1 MAWRIRSGASGTR
14 DTILSSDPGLSRLHQ
29 AVSAAVA
36 MTGAMAVEYGFGT
49 ALGEDAQGVLV
60 TIMLGTV
67 TAMMGSMALGGIPA
81 ATQVWT
87 AAGFPVALGTG
98 LVLGILAGG
107 STSLMLAV
115 FVAVMFAAV
124 YIRRFGPA
132 FFFYGFMV
140 WMGYFFA
147 AFLHPT
153 LAQLPLQLAA
163 VAVSTA
169 WVLLLSLTALRTNTR
184 RTLRRVR
191 GAFDARAR
199 AVARAAADLLV
210 LDAPDPARL
219 ARARRAL
226 HGRQLRLAETALM
239 IEGWS
244 GRPGALPGGWTGPA
258 LRRRVLDLQLAV
270 EALATAADSLA
281 VADGPL
287 RAEAVRIARAV
298 AAGDLATVERLAV
311 PLLDPSALVPRPVG
325 TRGPAAHGADGQ
337 WAAHQLAAAALEY
350 ADLFRQGEA
359 PPATDRHP
367 REYTPA
373 VQLAM
378 GNLPGSAAIAGG
390 VAARGH
396 RWNALARM
404 RLTTRQAIQV
414 AVAGGLAIL
423 VGREINEQRYYW
435 AVIATFVAFTGTATR
450 SETTLKAVNRVA
462 GTLVGLGAGIG
473 LVHLTAGHTYTAL
486 AVIILAMSCGFYLVR
501 ISYAL
506 MIFFVTIM
514 VSQLYSILDE
524 FSPGLLVLRLEETA
538 AGAAIGILVGL
549 LVLPTSTRD
558 TVHSARTTFFSAVS
572 ALLDGAA
579 GRLDGSAPA
588 ADLDAMARA
597 IDHQVRGLALVA
609 GPLTRPLIWGND
621 PRLTRHRLTLYA
633 AVSRRCRA
641 LALAPR
647 RTADPQAM
655 AGFAGAARSLAAA
668 AAHLADRPALTA
680 APHREVE
687 QHLRDAEYALLAR
700 RPERPAPL
708 PLPPVSLPLLQLT
721 QLLRELAAVRPLS
734 GAKHRRTPEPKL
746 RLLAGSAD
754 VPAAAER
761 TADAAPAGA
770 PAPSGA
776 RVRAHAADPAA
787 PQDRTDRVPR

>member
-36 MTGAMAVEYGFGT
+36 MTGAMLLEYGFGT

-67 TAMMGSMALGGIPA
+67 TAMMGSMALGSIPA
-81 ATQVWT
+81 KTQVWT
-87 AAGFPVALGTG
+87 AAGFPFALGTG

-107 STSLMLAV
+107 STALMLTV

-153 LAQLPLQLAA
+153 LDQLPLQLAA

-169 WVLLLSLTALRTNTR
+169 WVLLLSLTALRTITR

-199 AVARAAADLLV
+199 AVARAAADLLA

-219 ARARRAL
+219 TRARKAL
-226 HGRQLRLAETALM
+226 HRRQLRLAETALM
-239 IEGWS
+239 IEAWS
-244 GRPGALPGGWTGPA
+244 GTPGALPGGWTGPA

-287 RAEAVRIARAV
+287 RAEAVCIARAM
-298 AAGDLATVERLAV
+298 AAGDLGTVERLAV

-325 TRGPAAHGADGQ
+325 TRGTGAHGTHSADGQ

-350 ADLFRQGEA
+350 ADLARQGDA
-359 PPATDRHP
+359 PPATDQGP
-367 REYTPA
+367 QGYTPA

-450 SETTLKAVNRVA
+450 SETTVKAVNRVA

-514 VSQLYSILDE
+514 VSQLYSILNE

-572 ALLDGAA
+572 ALLDGVA

-647 RTADPQAM
+647 RTADPRAA

-668 AAHLADRPALTA
+668 AAHLAD
-680 APHREVE
+680 
-687 QHLRDAEYALLAR
+687 
-700 RPERPAPL
+700 
-708 PLPPVSLPLLQLT
+708 
-721 QLLRELAAVRPLS
+721 
-734 GAKHRRTPEPKL
+734 
-746 RLLAGSAD
+746 
-754 VPAAAER
+754 
-761 TADAAPAGA
+761 
-770 PAPSGA
+770 
-776 RVRAHAADPAA
+776 
-787 PQDRTDRVPR
+787 